1 MGRVCIGTCLGPA
14 DAALVRSA
22 FEAHDLHVFINAEQH
37 ASMLG
42 GLGGGLVPLQIY
54 VAEEDA
60 EEAAALLK
68 DLREHT
74 ASDAGDDEH
83 EDDEEDDGEAAG
95 AVEQRVASRR
105 RTGVVLLLAMCVTFG
120 TASMYVGS
128 WIRGVTLAVVEILGF
143 KYTIAQPKV
152 GAPIFAACIAA
163 DLILSLITVRRARA
177 AIPEARVRR

>member
-22 FEAHDLHVFINAEQH
+22 FDAHDIQVFINAEQH

-60 EEAAALLK
+60 EDAEALLR
-68 DLREHT
+68 DLRNHT
-74 ASDAGDDEH
+74 ATED
-83 EDDEEDDGEAAG
+83 EDDEFDGQEPEEDPEASS
-95 AVEQRVASRR
+95 VENRVARRR

-120 TASMYVGS
+120 TASMYMGA
-128 WIRGVTLAVVEILGF
+128 WIRGITFAVVEILGF
-143 KYTIAQPKV
+143 KYTITQPKL
-152 GAPIFAACIAA
+152 GAPIFLACIAG
-163 DLILSLITVRRARA
+163 DLISSIWQIRSSRQSL
-177 AIPEARVRR
+177 PEARVRK